1 MNMDISN
8 QYDVI
13 IIGGSY
19 AGLQAAT
26 TLGRALRKV
35 LVIDGGKPCNSQ
47 TPHSHNFLTQDGE
60 TPAAIAAK
68 GKEQLAAYTT
78 VSLLQDNVI
87 EAVQVVNGFKTD
99 TLSGATFTT
108 RKLLFAT
115 GVKDI
120 MPDIHGFAECWGISV
135 IHCPYCH
142 GYEVH
147 HQPTGILANGDVAF
161 EYAKLINNWTNELT
175 VFTNGTSTLTA
186 EQQHKLTDKN
196 INIIKTE
203 LKEILHDQGQMKSL
217 LFKDGSQQQMKA
229 LYARPPFEQHCELP
243 MQLGCTLDEHG
254 LLQTNGFGKTN
265 VPGVYAAGDNS
276 VLMRSV
282 ANAVATGMMA
292 AAMLNKEMIEEDFN

>member
-1 MNMDISN
+1 MDINN

-35 LVIDGGKPCNSQ
+35 LVLDAGKPCNSQ

-68 GKEQLAAYTT
+68 GREQLAAYTT
-78 VSLLQDNVI
+78 VSILQDNVT
-87 EAVQVVNGFKTD
+87 EAVEIEKGFKIS
-99 TLSGATFTT
+99 TLSGVTFNT

-115 GVKDI
+115 GVKDL
-120 MPDIHGFAECWGISV
+120 MPDIPGFAECWGISV

-147 HQPTGILANGDVAF
+147 HQLTGVLANGDAAF

-175 VFTNGTSTLTA
+175 VFTNGTSTLTT
-186 EQQHKLTDKN
+186 EQQEKLTDKN
-196 INIIKTE
+196 INVIETE

-217 LFKDGSQQQMKA
+217 LFKDGSQKHIKA

-243 MQLGCTLDEHG
+243 MQLGCSINEHG

-265 VPGVYAAGDNS
+265 VPGVYVAGDNS

-292 AAMLNKEMIEEDFN
+292 AAMLNKEMIEEDF

>member
-1 MNMDISN
+1 MDISN

-13 IIGGSY
+13 IIGSSY

-35 LVIDGGKPCNSQ
+35 LVIDAGKPCNSQ

-60 TPAAIAAK
+60 KPAAIAAK

-78 VSLLQDNVI
+78 VSTLQDNVTEAI
-87 EAVQVVNGFKTD
+87 EVENGFTIG
-99 TLSGATFTT
+99 TLSGAAFTT

-120 MPDIHGFAECWGISV
+120 MPDISGFAECWGISV

-147 HQPTGILANGDVAF
+147 HQLTGILANGDAAF
-161 EYAKLINNWTNELT
+161 EYAKLINNWTKQLT
-175 VFTNGTSTLTA
+175 VFTNGASTLTA
-186 EQQHKLTDKN
+186 EQQHKLTEKN
-196 INIIKTE
+196 INVVETE
-203 LKEILHDQGQMKSL
+203 LEEILHDQGQMKSL
-217 LFKDGSQQQMKA
+217 LFKDGSQYHIKA

-243 MQLGCTLDEHG
+243 MQLGCVVDEHG

-265 VPGVYAAGDNS
+265 VPGVYVAGDNS
-276 VLMRSV
+276 MLMRSV
-282 ANAVATGMMA
+282 ANAVATGMVA
-292 AAMLNKEMIEEDFN
+292 AAVLNKEMIEEDFN